1 MALYDVYI
9 IIIYIHLVDGI
20 GIRAKMNYDYK
31 VAGAEDLISV
41 LVRGIEEGTCGNHQ
55 QPKGAYIMSE
65 TLNKK
70 EVDQLM
76 DLFNKIK
83 LDLSDNSFPTR
94 TNRLEAV
101 ENMKKVLEIHNY
113 VISEYEP
120 EEEEIKM
127 PFPDARD
134 QHLINKNLN
143 KATGG
148 K

>member
-1 MALYDVYI
+1 MSDKLRYNLTD
-9 IIIYIHLVDGI
+9 HLTK
-20 GIRAKMNYDYK
+20 R
-31 VAGAEDLISV
+31 
-41 LVRGIEEGTCGNHQ
+41 
-55 QPKGAYIMSE
+55 
-65 TLNKK
+65 
-70 EVDQLM
+70 EVDRLL

-101 ENMKKVLEIHNY
+101 ENKKKVLEIHNY

-120 EEEEIKM
+120 ETAEELSEDKHQGREEIAM

>member
-1 MALYDVYI
+1 MSKTGD
-9 IIIYIHLVDGI
+9 
-20 GIRAKMNYDYK
+20 KMRYNIKDYLTEK
-31 VAGAEDLISV
+31 EI
-41 LVRGIEEGTCGNHQ
+41 
-55 QPKGAYIMSE
+55 
-65 TLNKK
+65 NK
-70 EVDQLM
+70 LM

-83 LDLSDNSFPTR
+83 LDLSDDSFPTR

-113 VISEYEP
+113 VVSENEP
-120 EEEEIKM
+120 EAKEETKM

-134 QHLINKNLN
+134 QHLINQNFN

>member
-1 MALYDVYI
+1 MAD
-9 IIIYIHLVDGI
+9 I
-20 GIRAKMNYDYK
+20 GDKMRYNIKDYLSK
-31 VAGAEDLISV
+31 NEID
-41 LVRGIEEGTCGNHQ
+41 
-55 QPKGAYIMSE
+55 K
-65 TLNKK
+65 
-70 EVDQLM
+70 LM

-83 LDLSDNSFPTR
+83 LDLSDDSFPTR

-120 EEEEIKM
+120 EAQDEEIKM

>member
-1 MALYDVYI
+1 MSN
-9 IIIYIHLVDGI
+9 I
-20 GIRAKMNYDYK
+20 GDKMRYNIKDYLT
-31 VAGAEDLISV
+31 D
-41 LVRGIEEGTCGNHQ
+41 
-55 QPKGAYIMSE
+55 
-65 TLNKK
+65 K
-70 EVDQLM
+70 EVDKLL

-83 LDLSDNSFPTR
+83 LDLSDTSFPTR

-113 VISEYEP
+113 VVSEYEP
-120 EEEEIKM
+120 EAQDEEIKM

>member
-1 MALYDVYI
+1 MSKTGD
-9 IIIYIHLVDGI
+9 
-20 GIRAKMNYDYK
+20 KMRYNIKDYLT
-31 VAGAEDLISV
+31 E
-41 LVRGIEEGTCGNHQ
+41 
-55 QPKGAYIMSE
+55 
-65 TLNKK
+65 K
-70 EVDQLM
+70 EVNKLM

-83 LDLSDNSFPTR
+83 LDLSDDSFPTR

-113 VISEYEP
+113 VVSEYEP
-120 EEEEIKM
+120 EEVDKEIKM

>member
-1 MALYDVYI
+1 MSN
-9 IIIYIHLVDGI
+9 I
-20 GIRAKMNYDYK
+20 GDKMRYNIKDYLT
-31 VAGAEDLISV
+31 D
-41 LVRGIEEGTCGNHQ
+41 
-55 QPKGAYIMSE
+55 
-65 TLNKK
+65 K
-70 EVDQLM
+70 EVDKLL

-83 LDLSDNSFPTR
+83 LDLSDTSFPTR

-120 EEEEIKM
+120 ETAEELSEDKHQGREEIAM

>member
-1 MALYDVYI
+1 MSDKFRYNLTD
-9 IIIYIHLVDGI
+9 HLTK
-20 GIRAKMNYDYK
+20 R
-31 VAGAEDLISV
+31 
-41 LVRGIEEGTCGNHQ
+41 
-55 QPKGAYIMSE
+55 
-65 TLNKK
+65 
-70 EVDQLM
+70 EVDRLL

-120 EEEEIKM
+120 EAQDEEIKM

>member
-1 MALYDVYI
+1 
-9 IIIYIHLVDGI
+9 
-20 GIRAKMNYDYK
+20 
-31 VAGAEDLISV
+31 
-41 LVRGIEEGTCGNHQ
+41 
-55 QPKGAYIMSE
+55 MSD

-70 EVDQLM
+70 EIDQLM

-83 LDLSDNSFPTR
+83 LDLSDDSFPTR

-113 VISEYEP
+113 VISEYDHETA
-120 EEEEIKM
+120 EELSEDKHQGREEVPM
-127 PFPDARD
+127 PLADARD
-134 QHLINKNLN
+134 QHLINKNFN

>member
-1 MALYDVYI
+1 
-9 IIIYIHLVDGI
+9 
-20 GIRAKMNYDYK
+20 
-31 VAGAEDLISV
+31 
-41 LVRGIEEGTCGNHQ
+41 
-55 QPKGAYIMSE
+55 MSE
-65 TLNKK
+65 HLNKK

-83 LDLSDNSFPTR
+83 LDLSDSSFPTR

-101 ENMKKVLEIHNY
+101 ENMARVLEIHGMK
-113 VISEYEP
+113 VIRDPEIWVEPSKSEREEGKKPYKVEP
-120 EEEEIKM
+120 KTAEELSEDKHQGREEIPM